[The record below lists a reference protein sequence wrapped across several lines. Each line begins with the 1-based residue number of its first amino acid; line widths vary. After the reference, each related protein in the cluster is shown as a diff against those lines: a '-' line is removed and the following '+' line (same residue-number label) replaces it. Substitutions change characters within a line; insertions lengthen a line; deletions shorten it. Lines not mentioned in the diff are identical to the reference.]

1 MTSVTG
7 NLRKMPVEPGEDG
20 QAAQYSLLIG
30 DKKIPL
36 NPLLGTHISLEYT
49 GIINCVNCGR
59 KTKKSF
65 NQGHCFPCMKK
76 LASCDSCIVK
86 PELCHYHEGTCR
98 EPEWG
103 KANCMSPHIVYLA
116 NSSGL
121 KVGITRKNQ
130 VPTRWLDQG
139 ATQALPIFEV
149 PTRRLAGLV
158 EVGLAKHVA
167 DKTDWRKMLK
177 GTADKLDLAVKAEEL
192 LGAAPE
198 ALEDL
203 PLEAGQAIQ
212 RLEATDADWDF
223 EFPVEQ
229 HPDKVK
235 SMTFDK
241 LDKVE
246 GILQGI
252 KGQYLI
258 LDTGVIN
265 IRRHGGY
272 EVTFSYD

>member
-20 QAAQYSLLIG
+20 QAAQYFLLIG

>member
-1 MTSVTG
+1 M
-7 NLRKMPVEPGEDG
+7 
-20 QAAQYSLLIG
+20 
-30 DKKIPL
+30 
-36 NPLLGTHISLEYT
+36 
-49 GIINCVNCGR
+49 
-59 KTKKSF
+59 
-65 NQGHCFPCMKK
+65 
-76 LASCDSCIVK
+76 
-86 PELCHYHEGTCR
+86 
-98 EPEWG
+98 
-103 KANCMSPHIVYLA
+103 
-116 NSSGL
+116 
-121 KVGITRKNQ
+121 
-130 VPTRWLDQG
+130 
-139 ATQALPIFEV
+139 
-149 PTRRLAGLV
+149 
-158 EVGLAKHVA
+158 GLAKHVA

-177 GTADKLDLAVKAEEL
+177 GTDDKLDLAVKAEEL

>member
-1 MTSVTG
+1 
-7 NLRKMPVEPGEDG
+7 MPVKPGEDG

>member
-103 KANCMSPHIVYLA
+103 ERFCFQPHVVYLSNA
-116 NSSGL
+116 SGL
-121 KVGITRKNQ
+121 KVGITRNTQ
-130 VPTRWLDQG
+130 MPTRWLDQG
-139 ATQALPIFEV
+139 AIQALPILEV
-149 PTRRLAGLV
+149 DSRQQSGFV
-158 EVGLAKHVA
+158 EVLFKNEVS
-167 DKTDWRKMLK
+167 DRTNWRAMLM
-177 GTADKLDLAVKAEEL
+177 
-192 LGAAPE
+192 
-198 ALEDL
+198 
-203 PLEAGQAIQ
+203 I
-212 RLEATDADWDF
+212 
-223 EFPVEQ
+223 
-229 HPDKVK
+229 
-235 SMTFDK
+235 
-241 LDKVE
+241 
-246 GILQGI
+246 
-252 KGQYLI
+252 
-258 LDTGVIN
+258 
-265 IRRHGGY
+265 
-272 EVTFSYD
+272 

>member
-203 PLEAGQAIQ
+203 PLEDGQAIQ

>member
-1 MTSVTG
+1 
-7 NLRKMPVEPGEDG
+7 MPVEPGEDG

>member
-212 RLEATDADWDF
+212 RLDATDADWDF

-241 LDKVE
+241 LGKVE

>member
-7 NLRKMPVEPGEDG
+7 NLRKMPVEPGEYG
-20 QAAQYSLLIG
+20 EAAQYSLLIG

-203 PLEAGQAIQ
+203 PLEDGQAIQ
-212 RLEATDADWDF
+212 RLEATGADWDF

>member
-7 NLRKMPVEPGEDG
+7 NLRKMPVKPGEDG

>member
-20 QAAQYSLLIG
+20 QAARYSLLIG

-203 PLEAGQAIQ
+203 PLEDGQAIQ

>member
-7 NLRKMPVEPGEDG
+7 NLRKMPVEPGAVG
-20 QAAQYSLLIG
+20 QTAQYALLIG
-30 DKKIPL
+30 EEKVPL

-49 GIINCVNCGR
+49 GNINCVSCGR

-103 KANCMSPHIVYLA
+103 EANCMSPHIVYLA

-177 GTADKLDLAVKAEEL
+177 GSADELDLAEKAEDL

-198 ALEDL
+198 ALEGL
-203 PLEAGQAIQ
+203 PLEADQAIQ
-212 RLEATDADWDF
+212 RLEAADAHWSF

-229 HPDKVK
+229 HPEKVK

-241 LDKVE
+241 LAKVE

-265 IRRHGGY
+265 IRHHGGY